1 MKFFQALVAGV
12 AGLQVVAV
20 VASPVVPETSNV
32 VARSVVSNI
41 LDDIQ
46 DAATCAACGV

>member
-12 AGLQVVAV
+12 AGLQVMAV
-20 VASPVVPETSNV
+20 VASPVVPATSNLV
-32 VARSVVSNI
+32 ERSIVSSI